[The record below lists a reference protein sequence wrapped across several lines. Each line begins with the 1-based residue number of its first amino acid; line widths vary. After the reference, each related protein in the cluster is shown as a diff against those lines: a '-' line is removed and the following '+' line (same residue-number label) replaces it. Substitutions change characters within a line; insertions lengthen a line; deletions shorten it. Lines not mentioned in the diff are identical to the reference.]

1 MKIKDGYILRE
12 IAEIPVAVPVND
24 AARSFN
30 GMMRL
35 NSTGAFLWR
44 LLERK
49 MEKEQLAEACVSRYR
64 IDRSDA
70 EKHVT
75 EFLDLLRKNG
85 LLDE

>member
-30 GMMRL
+30 GMIRL

-44 LLERK
+44 LLE
-49 MEKEQLAEACVSRYR
+49 KEQLAEACVCRYR
-64 IDRSDA
+64 IDRSEA

>member
-12 IAEIPVAVPVND
+12 IAEISVAVPVND

-30 GMMRL
+30 GMIRL

-49 MEKEQLAEACVSRYR
+49 MEKEQLAEA
-64 IDRSDA
+64 
-70 EKHVT
+70 
-75 EFLDLLRKNG
+75 
-85 LLDE
+85 